1 MTIKVFLV
9 DDQPLIRSGLRMVLS
24 SQPDIAIIGEASDGA
39 DALRQLGHLRPDVV
53 LMDVRMPGIDGIE
66 ATERLLRETDG
77 NRDGAEPPVRIIV
90 LTTFDTDENA
100 LAALRAGASGFL
112 LKTARPEAII
122 DAVRDVHRGDA
133 IIAPSTTRRLLQHLQ
148 PEEPSS
154 RPSQSERA
162 KRLVAT
168 LTARETEVLILIAA
182 GKTNPEIAEELFV
195 TKDTV
200 KTHVGKIFDKLG
212 ARDRVQAVI
221 TAYEAGLASP

>member
-9 DDQPLIRSGLRMVLS
+9 DDQPLIRSGIRMVLS
-24 SQPDIAIIGEASDGA
+24 SQPDIVVIGEASDGA
-39 DALRQLGHLRPDVV
+39 DALQQLGHLRPDIV
-53 LMDVRMPGIDGIE
+53 LMDVRMPGVDGIE
-66 ATERLLRETDG
+66 ATERLLRKTDA

-148 PEEPSS
+148 PAEHPSQ
-154 RPSQSERA
+154 PSQSERA
-162 KRLVAT
+162 KRLVAS
-168 LTARETEVLILIAA
+168 LTARETGVLTLIAR
-182 GKTNPEIAEELFV
+182 GKTNPEIAAELFV
-195 TKDTV
+195 TNATV
-200 KTHVGKIFDKLG
+200 KTHVGKILDKLD

-221 TAYEAGLASP
+221 TAYEAGLAAS

>member
-1 MTIKVFLV
+1 
-9 DDQPLIRSGLRMVLS
+9 
-24 SQPDIAIIGEASDGA
+24 
-39 DALRQLGHLRPDVV
+39 
-53 LMDVRMPGIDGIE
+53 MDVRMPGIDGIE

-148 PEEPSS
+148 PEEPAS